1 MKVTVDVVSYPMKV
15 PFAITGHVFHDTD
28 TIRVTLEHDGFVGRG
43 ESVGSYYLDE
53 TAASMKADLDTVI
66 AKINASTTPES
77 LQDLMPLCGARN
89 ALDCALWDLRA
100 KKLRYVTVEAEHCC
114 TTHYKYMT
122 RPEGLRQ
129 MRKFDAFVD
138 HTNDNKPP
146 GVVDCFQFWS
156 VT

>member
-1 MKVTVDVVSYPMKV
+1 MLHSAPCTQ
-15 PFAITGHVFHDTD
+15 
-28 TIRVTLEHDGFVGRG
+28 DGTYGDYWLSDKKLVG
-43 ESVGSYYLDE
+43 
-53 TAASMKADLDTVI
+53 
-66 AKINASTTPES
+66 
-77 LQDLMPLCGARN
+77 
-89 ALDCALWDLRA
+89 WDLRV

-146 GVVDCFQFWS
+146 GVVDCFQ
-156 VT
+156 TALPPENMGK